1 MDPKIDGH
9 PAGGGDGDA
18 RRDGGRAGQ
27 RTPVPTIAQVR
38 PRLLAWLLAGLLA
51 GCASLDPYAGA
62 PIAAHLDRD
71 DAVGACARL
80 FRAADAQVDALGVRD
95 ALAPRLAGFPY
106 LRTDRFTASLA
117 DDALQRQAGAAW
129 RSMMAE
135 LDRQARAV
143 ELANAGA
150 AGLPDAAALNA
161 CRATLAAADAEA
173 IGLLAGAAQVPDDYR
188 PALRALGLY
197 PLTQLAFA
205 AGVRGW
211 QARTR
216 EAFAANAAPGWLPGP
231 NLRYVPASD
240 PGPVPVVAQ
249 GPDFGL
255 PQRLSSEW
263 QALLQRHAPVVVV
276 ERGSDDDRI
285 GAPAWGAADA
295 AGHDLPRVDT
305 AQPAAYTRIAFTRI
319 ADRVHAQLVYT
330 YWFPGRPAEH
340 PLDPLAG
347 LLDGLVWRV
356 TLGADFEP
364 LVYDTM
370 HPCGCYHLFVP
381 TDRVRARPPADDQGP
396 LDEGMF
402 APTSVAVPGAD
413 QRIELHVASRTH
425 YLQRVALAPAR
436 DDDAASVPYALRD
449 DDALRALPRFG
460 SRGTR
465 SLFGPDGLVPG
476 TERLERFLFW
486 PMGIASAGQL
496 RQWGRHATA
505 FVGLRHFDDAR
516 LFDHYFELRRPRQP
530 RSEPRPMRLAT
541 PSAP

>member
-1 MDPKIDGH
+1 MPF
-9 PAGGGDGDA
+9 P
-18 RRDGGRAGQ
+18 
-27 RTPVPTIAQVR
+27 PIAQAG
-38 PRLLAWLLAGLLA
+38 PRLLAWVLAGLLA

-71 DAVGACARL
+71 DAIGACARL
-80 FRAADAQVDALGVRD
+80 FRTADAQIDALGVRD
-95 ALAPRLAGFPY
+95 AQAPRLTGFPY

-117 DDALQRQAGAAW
+117 DEALQRQAVTAW

-150 AGLPDAAALNA
+150 AGLPALADLNA
-161 CRATLAAADAEA
+161 CRAMLAAADAEA
-173 IGLLAGAAQVPDDYR
+173 IGQLARAAQVPDDYR

-216 EAFAANAAPGWLPGP
+216 QTFEATSAPGWLPGP
-231 NLRYVPASD
+231 SLRYVPASD
-240 PGPVPVVAQ
+240 PGPVPAVAQ
-249 GPDFGL
+249 GPDLGL
-255 PQRLSSEW
+255 PQRSPAQW
-263 QALLQRHAPVVVV
+263 QALLQRHAPILVV
-276 ERGSDDDRI
+276 EHHSDDDRI
-285 GAPAWGAADA
+285 GTPVWGTADA
-295 AGHDLPRVDT
+295 SGRVLPRIDT
-305 AQPAAYTRIAFTRI
+305 AVPVAYTRIAFTRI
-319 ADRVHAQLVYT
+319 AGRVHAQLVYT
-330 YWFPGRPAEH
+330 FWFPGRPAEH
-340 PLDPLAG
+340 WLDPLAG

-356 TLGADFEP
+356 TLGAELEP

-381 TDRVRARPPADDQGP
+381 TDRVRARPPAEDQGP

-402 APTSVAVPGAD
+402 APTAITAPATS
-413 QRIELHVASRTH
+413 QRIELHLASRTH
-425 YLQRVALAPAR
+425 YLQRVTLAPAR
-436 DDDAASVPYALRD
+436 EDGVTSQPYLLRD
-449 DDALRALPRFG
+449 DDELRQLARPG
-460 SRGTR
+460 SGGTR

-505 FVGLRHFDDAR
+505 FVGLRHFDDPG
-516 LFDHYFELRRPRQP
+516 LFDRYFELRPDTGTRAASHR
-530 RSEPRPMRLAT
+530 
-541 PSAP
+541 